1 MRLSLAA
8 AAAFLVL
15 AYGQTN
21 ITDSHRRAACR
32 CLPGDACW
40 PSPAAW
46 SALNTTVGG
55 RLIATVP
62 IGTPCHGSTYNAAA
76 CLALQ
81 NNWTESQTQY
91 VSAPVTL
98 RDIDFIIYFL
108 SVGVVFPV
116 LASLTMSQ

>member
-8 AAAFLVL
+8 GTAFLAL
-15 AYGQTN
+15 AYGATN
-21 ITDSHRRAACR
+21 ITDSHGKACR
-32 CLPGDACW
+32 CFPGDACW
-40 PSPAAW
+40 PSPTAW

-81 NNWTESQTQY
+81 NNWDEPQTQY
-91 VSAPVTL
+91 VSAPLTL
-98 RDIDFIIYFL
+98 RDVDCIICFL
-108 SVGVVFPV
+108 SFVVVFHA
-116 LASLTMSQ
+116 LALLTRKQ